1 MRQRARRGEC
11 CGKFSANLSVSLDRV
26 PSEILLKIFS
36 HLDAG
41 TLLCTG
47 CMTRRFYHLA
57 NDHFNWITVSS
68 TAFSPKRSTWKIAS
82 AEKTAES
89 MNLLL
94 VKCKEA
100 GYGKKESLRKRR
112 AFAKAT
118 LAQVLQLVN
127 PSTGRAVQT
136 KEALRISGSGWVIMV
151 KEKSGKESIMEGID
165 LSINDSTVTVTW
177 YSQNWP

>member
-47 CMTRRFYHLA
+47 CMTRSFYHLA